1 MKNKKMV
8 LEIILIPLCLAYILY
23 IVLQNYQTTSHVIGL
38 IILFITSLEFIIKYF
53 KEVYIY
59 THKYNYL
66 KIIFDIFNIVL
77 LLITTLNLI
86 YNNNILNIIFMIGTI
101 ILLIY
106 LLVFGTI
113 KLKKVLKDEKPLSKN
128 VLSSFLSYI
137 ALAIILIC
145 LIII

>member
-59 THKYNYL
+59 IHKYNYL
-66 KIIFDIFNIVL
+66 KIIFSIFNIVL

-145 LIII
+145 LIIM

>member
-66 KIIFDIFNIVL
+66 KIIFGIFNIVL

>member
-66 KIIFDIFNIVL
+66 KIIFGIFNIVL

-145 LIII
+145 LIMI

>member
-8 LEIILIPLCLAYILY
+8 LEIILIPLCLAYIIF
-23 IVLQNYQTTSHVIGL
+23 IVLENHSTVSNVIGL
-38 IILFITSLEFIIKYF
+38 ITLYITALEFSIKYF

-59 THKYNYL
+59 ENKYNYL
-66 KIIFDIFNIVL
+66 KIIFGIFNIVL

-86 YNNNILNIIFMIGTI
+86 YNNNILNIIFMIGII

>member
-1 MKNKKMV
+1 MV

>member
-8 LEIILIPLCLAYILY
+8 LEIILIPLCLAYIIF
-23 IVLQNYQTTSHVIGL
+23 IVLENHSTVSNVIGL
-38 IILFITSLEFIIKYF
+38 ITLYITALEFSIKYF

-59 THKYNYL
+59 ENKYNYL
-66 KIIFDIFNIVL
+66 KIIFGIFNIVL

-86 YNNNILNIIFMIGTI
+86 YKNNILNIIFMIGII

>member
-23 IVLQNYQTTSHVIGL
+23 MVLQNYQTTSHVIGL

-59 THKYNYL
+59 TNKYNYL
-66 KIIFDIFNIVL
+66 KIIFGIFNIVL

-86 YNNNILNIIFMIGTI
+86 YNNILNIIFMIGTI

>member
-23 IVLQNYQTTSHVIGL
+23 MVLQNYQTTSHVIGL

-59 THKYNYL
+59 TYKYNYL
-66 KIIFDIFNIVL
+66 KIIFGIFNIVL

>member
-23 IVLQNYQTTSHVIGL
+23 MVLQNYQTTSHVIGL

-66 KIIFDIFNIVL
+66 KIIFGIFNIVL

-145 LIII
+145 LIMI

>member
-8 LEIILIPLCLAYILY
+8 LEIILIPLCLAYIIFIALENHST
-23 IVLQNYQTTSHVIGL
+23 VSNVIGL
-38 IILFITSLEFIIKYF
+38 ITLYITALEFSIKYF

-59 THKYNYL
+59 ENKYNYL
-66 KIIFDIFNIVL
+66 KVIFGIFNIVL

-86 YNNNILNIIFMIGTI
+86 YNNNILNIIFMIGII

>member
-66 KIIFDIFNIVL
+66 KIIFGIFNIVL

-86 YNNNILNIIFMIGTI
+86 YNNNILNIIFIIGTI

-145 LIII
+145 LVMI

>member
-66 KIIFDIFNIVL
+66 KIIFSIFNIVL

-145 LIII
+145 LIMI

>member
-66 KIIFDIFNIVL
+66 KIIFGIFNIVL

-86 YNNNILNIIFMIGTI
+86 YNNNILNIIFIIGTI

-145 LIII
+145 LIMI